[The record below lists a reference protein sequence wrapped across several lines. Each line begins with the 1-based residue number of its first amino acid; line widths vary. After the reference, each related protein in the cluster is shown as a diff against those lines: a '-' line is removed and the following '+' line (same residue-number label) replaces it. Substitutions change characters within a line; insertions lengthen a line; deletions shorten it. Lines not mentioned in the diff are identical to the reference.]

1 MATNADRVT
10 NTKTNTSIITQR
22 NIEEVEF
29 EHKDV
34 PSIISIGQSVELA
47 DILTN
52 TNTAKMKWNRTM
64 KKRSIRAFFVSDPIR
79 KHFRAF
85 SCKES
90 KQT

>member
-1 MATNADRVT
+1 MGTKLQIQKYK
-10 NTKTNTSIITQR
+10 NT
-22 NIEEVEF
+22 EEVEF

-47 DILTN
+47 DTLTN

-79 KHFRAF
+79 KYFRAF

-90 KQT
+90 RQT